1 MSINKI
7 FLGGYVSDEPKCFEI
22 KEGENAGKLMASF
35 TLAEKVGEKD
45 NVGIYSWHQVSVYD
59 RLVETVVEYVKKGM
73 KVTVEGKASTN
84 AYINKQNKLVSHLKI
99 RLTAIDFLSDAID
112 KQPPTPPVVDEIT
125 TTISN
130 TESSPDP
137 TENL

>member
-35 TLAEKVGEKD
+35 TLAEKIGEKD
-45 NVGIYSWHQVSVYD
+45 NIYSWHQVSVYD

-99 RLTAIDFLSDAID
+99 RLTSIDFLSDAIE
-112 KQPPTPPVVDEIT
+112 KQTAPLVTSSDESVPNYEQALNST
-125 TTISN
+125 
-130 TESSPDP
+130 D
-137 TENL
+137 